1 MWRRD
6 VRAAANELAAECEAF
21 LAGRYPQ
28 YLTYRGHPVPTW
40 AWTNPLAHA
49 SEDQLRT
56 MISTRGDAMGSAGGW
71 PQACCYVAGE
81 LLDLAERR
89 GPLIELQARTLVP
102 LELGLISRREVARWR
117 PGTWAVTVMAV
128 LPDHRRTRRGT
139 AR

>member
-6 VRAAANELAAECEAF
+6 ARSANNELGAECEAF
-21 LAGRYPQ
+21 LTGRYPE
-28 YLTYRGHPVPTW
+28 YLTARGYPVPTW

-56 MISTRGDAMGSAGGW
+56 MISTRGGAMGSAGGW

-89 GPLIELQARTLVP
+89 GPLIHLQASALVP
-102 LELGLISRREVARWR
+102 LELELIPRREVACWK
-117 PGTWAVTVMAV
+117 PGTWVTAVMAV
-128 LPDHRRTRRGT
+128 LPDHRRMRRRT